1 MPEEPT
7 NLVLELLRRIDTKV
21 DALRDDMLEVKQRLS
36 LVEEG
41 VAIVHRRFDRLEI
54 RVDRIEKRLGLAD
67 AF

>member
-7 NLVLELLRRIDTKV
+7 NLLLELLRRIDTKI

-41 VAIVHRRFDRLEI
+41 LAIVNRRLDRLEF

-67 AF
+67 A